1 MGVSDDMKVR
11 LQNSA
16 LVGDLS
22 EFLRRCECLVE
33 QVGRG
38 TLSVRLDGP
47 VSFEAAMSRARSGLC
62 YMCGG
67 EVESVLANLG
77 SPVCLD
83 CRESRAGSGSRGS
96 MDSTFQQ
103 EWRRMQLLAYLR
115 VWQARHP
122 DTQAQ
127 LVS

>member
-1 MGVSDDMKVR
+1 MGVRDDVKVR

-16 LVGDLS
+16 LVADLS

-38 TLSVRLDGP
+38 TLKVDLDGP
-47 VSFEAAMSRARSGLC
+47 VSFEAAMGRARSGLC
-62 YMCGG
+62 YMCGA

-77 SPVCLD
+77 SPVCHD
-83 CRESRAGSGSRGS
+83 CRESRSGHASLGPVGPRL
-96 MDSTFQQ
+96 QQ

-122 DTQAQ
+122 DTEAQ
-127 LVS
+127 VLS